1 MGELKDM
8 KASFG
13 TPCYILGISLI
24 EANCRANSKNLIRFE
39 I

>member
-1 MGELKDM
+1 MSKLKDL

-13 TPCYILGISLI
+13 TVCYILGISLI
-24 EANCRANSKNLIRFE
+24 EANCQANGKNLIRFE

>member
-1 MGELKDM
+1 MRELKDM

-13 TPCYILGISLI
+13 TVCYILGISLI
-24 EANCRANSKNLIRFE
+24 EANCRANSKNFRFE